1 MISRKCC
8 RFLFQINRRKKPWP
22 WKAAKKFADRI
33 GLAESEIDIMGE
45 AGLYVFGD
53 MGGSDTFLI
62 PTEEGRRAVEE
73 RHLQSWIEF
82 RESLSICISLAALLI
97 SLLTYMSKTTVQ
109 EKTEPMP
116 PPQQLTT
123 QAPPKT

>member
-1 MISRKCC
+1 
-8 RFLFQINRRKKPWP
+8 
-22 WKAAKKFADRI
+22 
-33 GLAESEIDIMGE
+33 MGE